1 MSLGFRDAMRIDLA
15 RDDVSNFDEALER
28 FHLGELEYA
37 GGLANHGPMGAEALE
52 RLGHQALIPAF
63 LGLYAA
69 RLPRA
74 EPGRAMSESEEAAAF
89 GQMSRAAD
97 WVATYEGRLEQGD
110 WRSVVETFVPKL
122 IPGLFAGA
130 GHGFLRVAHAVRSL
144 EREDSPLRRNELAR
158 GLAYWST
165 RFQRLPGRLGVGTSR
180 PGAALDQIDGWP
192 LVNEVD
198 ARQGFFF
205 ESIRRLDRFPA
216 FSQAIEALAW
226 PGFAELD
233 EFLSHL
239 CRVAASLYLG
249 HPSLRIAYV
258 HALTIPSAARLVAPY
273 LSERDACYLASAVFQ
288 STVAMHSIFGTHGG
302 EPATDDPDN
311 TDDEVERVAESWDEI
326 RYHAACSLQE
336 HAIKMVEACFRED
349 QVREDP
355 IFRRAAADAALKI
368 DGRGR
373 AAEC

>member
-1 MSLGFRDAMRIDLA
+1 M
-15 RDDVSNFDEALER
+15 DVSNFDEALER
-28 FHLGELEYA
+28 FHLGELEYS

-69 RLPRA
+69 RVPVA
-74 EPGRAMSESEEAAAF
+74 KAGKVMNESEEAVAL
-89 GQMSRAAD
+89 GEMSRAAD

-110 WRSVVETFVPKL
+110 WRSVVETFVPTL

-144 EREDSPLRRNELAR
+144 ELEDSRLRRNELAR
-158 GLAYWST
+158 GLAYWSA
-165 RFQRLPGRLGVGTSR
+165 RFQSLPGQLGAGTS
-180 PGAALDQIDGWP
+180 PTCEAPDQMDSWP
-192 LVNEVD
+192 LVNEAD

-205 ESIRRLDRFPA
+205 ESVRRLDRFPA
-216 FSQAIEALAW
+216 FSEAIEDLAS
-226 PGFAELD
+226 PRIAELD
-233 EFLSHL
+233 EFLSRL

-258 HALTIPSAARLVAPY
+258 HALTIPSATRLVAPY
-273 LSERDACYLASAVFQ
+273 LSDLDACRLGSAVFQ
-288 STVAMHSIFGTHGG
+288 STAAMHSIFGSRGG
-302 EPATDDPDN
+302 EAVTDAPDE
-311 TDDEVERVAESWDEI
+311 EVERVAKSWDEI

-336 HAIKMVEACFRED
+336 HSIKMVEACFRED
-349 QVREDP
+349 QIREDP
-355 IFRRAAADAALKI
+355 VFRRAAADAALKI

>member
-1 MSLGFRDAMRIDLA
+1 M
-15 RDDVSNFDEALER
+15 SNFDEALER
-28 FHLGELEYA
+28 FHLAELEYA

-69 RLPRA
+69 RLPMARR
-74 EPGRAMSESEEAAAF
+74 GKTMTESEEAASL
-89 GQMSRAAD
+89 GKMSRAVD

-110 WRSVVETFVPKL
+110 WRSVIEMFVPTL

-130 GHGFLRVAHAVRSL
+130 GHGFLRVAHAIRSL
-144 EREDSPLRRNELAR
+144 ERKDSRLRRNELAR
-158 GLAYWST
+158 GLAYWSA
-165 RFQRLPGRLGVGTSR
+165 RFQCLPGRLGVGTSR
-180 PGAALDQIDGWP
+180 PGEALDQMDGWP
-192 LVNEVD
+192 LVDEVD

-216 FSQAIEALAW
+216 FSQAIESLAS
-226 PGFAELD
+226 PRFAELD

-249 HPSLRIAYV
+249 HPSSRIAYV
-258 HALTIPSAARLVAPY
+258 HALTIPSAARLIAPY
-273 LSERDACYLASAVFQ
+273 LSDGDACRLGSAVFQ
-288 STVAMHSIFGTHGG
+288 STAAMHSVFGTRGG
-302 EPATDDPDN
+302 EAAIDDPDA
-311 TDDEVERVAESWDEI
+311 EVERVVGSWDEI

-336 HAIKMVEACFRED
+336 HSIKMVEACWRED
-349 QVREDP
+349 QIREAP
-355 IFRRAAADAALKI
+355 VFRRAAADAALKI